1 MNKDIYVI
9 IEQLDGII
17 KRVSLELIGEAN
29 RLSKKLGEK
38 VIAVLLGNDIEDK
51 AELLIKYGADEVLVI
66 DDPMLEPYM
75 TSPYTKAVSS
85 IIEKRKPSIVL
96 FPATSIGRD
105 LAPRVAARIGT
116 GLSADVTDFDIDK
129 SDKSLLMMVP
139 TFGGNIMATIVSK
152 VKRPEMATVRAGV
165 MLPLEKDMNRS
176 GKIERFEIE
185 FDDSDRDVLIRE
197 VVIEAEEKDDISNAE
212 IIVAGGIGMGAAH
225 HFDELKVLADELN
238 GKLGAT
244 RPTVDAGW
252 IDKSRQIGQ
261 TGKTVRPELF
271 IGFGI
276 SGAIQLVSGMK
287 KSKYVIAVNKDPKA
301 LIFDISD
308 LGIVGDA
315 NKIIPLLI
323 KKIQSYKARKIHK

>member
-116 GLSADVTDFDIDK
+116 GLSADVTEFDIDK
-129 SDKSLLMMVP
+129 SSKSLLMIMP
-139 TFGGNIMATIVSK
+139 AFGGNIMATIVSK

-185 FDDSDRDVLIRE
+185 FDDSDRDILIRE
-197 VVIEAEEKDDISNAE
+197 VVIETEEKDDISNAE

-308 LGIVGDA
+308 FGIVGDA

-323 KKIQSYKARKIHK
+323 KKIQSYKASKTHK

>member
-9 IEQLDGII
+9 IEQLDGIV

-29 RLSKKLGEK
+29 RLSNKLGGK
-38 VIAVLLGNDIEDK
+38 AIAVLLGNDIEDK

-66 DDPMLEPYM
+66 DNPMLEPYM

-116 GLSADVTDFDIDK
+116 GLSADVIEFDIDK
-129 SDKSLLMMVP
+129 SSKSLLMMMP
-139 TFGGNIMATIVSK
+139 AFGGNIMATIVSK

-308 LGIVGDA
+308 FGIVGDA

-323 KKIQSYKARKIHK
+323 KKIQSYKASKTHK

>member
-116 GLSADVTDFDIDK
+116 GLSADVTEFDIDK
-129 SDKSLLMMVP
+129 SSKSLLMMMP
-139 TFGGNIMATIVSK
+139 AFGGNIMATIVSK

-308 LGIVGDA
+308 FGIVGDA

-323 KKIQSYKARKIHK
+323 KKIQSYKASKTHK

>member
-9 IEQLDGII
+9 IEQLDGIV

-29 RLSKKLGEK
+29 RLSNKLGGK
-38 VIAVLLGNDIEDK
+38 AIAVLLGNDIEDK

-66 DDPMLEPYM
+66 DNPILEPYM

-85 IIEKRKPSIVL
+85 IIEKRQPRVVL

-116 GLSADVTDFDIDK
+116 GLSADVIEFDIDK
-129 SDKSLLMMVP
+129 SSKSLLMMMP
-139 TFGGNIMATIVSK
+139 AFGGNIMATIVSK

-308 LGIVGDA
+308 FGIVGDA

-323 KKIQSYKARKIHK
+323 KKIQSYKASKTHK

>member
-29 RLSKKLGEK
+29 RLSNKLGGK
-38 VIAVLLGNDIEDK
+38 AIAVLLGNDIEDK

-66 DDPMLEPYM
+66 DNPILEPYM

-85 IIEKRKPSIVL
+85 IIEKRQPRVVL

-116 GLSADVTDFDIDK
+116 GLSADVIEFDIDK
-129 SDKSLLMMVP
+129 SSKSLLMMMP
-139 TFGGNIMATIVSK
+139 AFGGNIMATIVSK

-165 MLPLEKDMNRS
+165 MLPLEKDINRS

-308 LGIVGDA
+308 FGIVGDA

-323 KKIQSYKARKIHK
+323 KKIQSYKASKTHK

>member
-38 VIAVLLGNDIEDK
+38 VIAVLLGSDIEDK
-51 AELLIKYGADEVLVI
+51 AEQLIKYGADEVLVI

-85 IIEKRKPSIVL
+85 IIEKRQPRVVL

-116 GLSADVTDFDIDK
+116 GLSADVIEFDIDK
-129 SDKSLLMMVP
+129 SSKSLLMMMP
-139 TFGGNIMATIVSK
+139 AFGGNIMATIVSK

-165 MLPLEKDMNRS
+165 MLPLEKDINRS

-197 VVIEAEEKDDISNAE
+197 VVIETEEKDDISNAE

-308 LGIVGDA
+308 FGIVGDA

>member
-1 MNKDIYVI
+1 M
-9 IEQLDGII
+9 
-17 KRVSLELIGEAN
+17 
-29 RLSKKLGEK
+29 
-38 VIAVLLGNDIEDK
+38 
-51 AELLIKYGADEVLVI
+51 
-66 DDPMLEPYM
+66 M
-75 TSPYTKAVSS
+75 
-85 IIEKRKPSIVL
+85 
-96 FPATSIGRD
+96 PA
-105 LAPRVAARIGT
+105 
-116 GLSADVTDFDIDK
+116 
-129 SDKSLLMMVP
+129 
-139 TFGGNIMATIVSK
+139 FGGNIMATIVSK

-308 LGIVGDA
+308 FGIVGDA

-323 KKIQSYKARKIHK
+323 KKIQSYKASKIHK

>member
-38 VIAVLLGNDIEDK
+38 VVAVLLGNDIEEK
-51 AELLIKYGADEVLVI
+51 AKLLIEHGADEVLVI

-85 IIEKRKPSIVL
+85 IIEKRKPNIVL

-116 GLSADVTDFDIDK
+116 GLSADVTEFDIDK
-129 SDKSLLMMVP
+129 DDKSLLMMMP
-139 TFGGNIMATIVSK
+139 AFGGNIMATIVSK

-165 MLPLEKDMNRS
+165 MFPLEKDINRS

-185 FDDSDRDVLIRE
+185 FDDPDRDVLIRE
-197 VVIEAEEKDDISNAE
+197 VVIETEEKDDISNAE

-308 LGIVGDA
+308 FGIVGDA

-323 KKIQSYKARKIHK
+323 KKIQSYKASKIHK

>member
-17 KRVSLELIGEAN
+17 KRVSLELIGEAR

-38 VIAVLLGNDIEDK
+38 VVAVLLGNDIEDK

-66 DDPMLEPYM
+66 DNPMLEPYM

-116 GLSADVTDFDIDK
+116 GLSADVTEFDIDK
-129 SDKSLLMMVP
+129 DDKSLLMIMP
-139 TFGGNIMATIVSK
+139 AFGGNIMATIVSK

-308 LGIVGDA
+308 FGIVGDA

-323 KKIQSYKARKIHK
+323 KKIQSYKASKTHK

>member
-75 TSPYTKAVSS
+75 TSLYTKAVSS
-85 IIEKRKPSIVL
+85 IIEKRQPRVVL

-116 GLSADVTDFDIDK
+116 GLSADVIEFDIDK
-129 SDKSLLMMVP
+129 SSKSLLMMMP
-139 TFGGNIMATIVSK
+139 AFGGNIMATIVSK
-152 VKRPEMATVRAGV
+152 GKRPEMATVRAGV
-165 MLPLEKDMNRS
+165 MLPLEKDINRS

-197 VVIEAEEKDDISNAE
+197 VVIETEEKDDISNAE

-308 LGIVGDA
+308 FGIVGDA

>member
-85 IIEKRKPSIVL
+85 IIEKRQPRVVL

-116 GLSADVTDFDIDK
+116 GLSADVIELDIDK
-129 SDKSLLMMVP
+129 SGKSLLMMMP
-139 TFGGNIMATIVSK
+139 AFGGNIMATIVSK
-152 VKRPEMATVRAGV
+152 GKRPEMATVRAGV

-308 LGIVGDA
+308 FGIVGDA

>member
-17 KRVSLELIGEAN
+17 KRVSLELIGEAS

-38 VIAVLLGNDIEDK
+38 VVAVLLGDDVEDK

-66 DDPMLEPYM
+66 DNPMLEPYM

-129 SDKSLLMMVP
+129 DDKSLLMIMP
-139 TFGGNIMATIVSK
+139 AFGGNIMATIVSK
-152 VKRPEMATVRAGV
+152 GKRPEMATVRAGV

-308 LGIVGDA
+308 FGIVGDA

-323 KKIQSYKARKIHK
+323 KKIQSYKASKIHK

>member
-9 IEQLDGII
+9 IEQLDGIV

-38 VIAVLLGNDIEDK
+38 VIAVLLGSDIEDK

-129 SDKSLLMMVP
+129 SSKSLLMMMP
-139 TFGGNIMATIVSK
+139 AFGGNIMATIVSK

-197 VVIEAEEKDDISNAE
+197 VVIEAEKKDDISNAE

-308 LGIVGDA
+308 FGIVGDA

>member
-1 MNKDIYVI
+1 
-9 IEQLDGII
+9 
-17 KRVSLELIGEAN
+17 
-29 RLSKKLGEK
+29 
-38 VIAVLLGNDIEDK
+38 
-51 AELLIKYGADEVLVI
+51 
-66 DDPMLEPYM
+66 
-75 TSPYTKAVSS
+75 
-85 IIEKRKPSIVL
+85 
-96 FPATSIGRD
+96 
-105 LAPRVAARIGT
+105 
-116 GLSADVTDFDIDK
+116 
-129 SDKSLLMMVP
+129 
-139 TFGGNIMATIVSK
+139 
-152 VKRPEMATVRAGV
+152 
-165 MLPLEKDMNRS
+165 
-176 GKIERFEIE
+176 
-185 FDDSDRDVLIRE
+185 
-197 VVIEAEEKDDISNAE
+197 
-212 IIVAGGIGMGAAH
+212 MGAAH

-308 LGIVGDA
+308 FGIVGDA

-323 KKIQSYKARKIHK
+323 KKIQSYKASKTHK

>member
-51 AELLIKYGADEVLVI
+51 AELLIEYGADEVLVI
-66 DDPMLEPYM
+66 DNPMLEPYM

-116 GLSADVTDFDIDK
+116 GLSADVTEFDIDK
-129 SDKSLLMMVP
+129 DDKSLLMMMP
-139 TFGGNIMATIVSK
+139 AFGGNIMATIVSK

-165 MLPLEKDMNRS
+165 MLPLEKDINRS

-308 LGIVGDA
+308 FGIVGDA

-323 KKIQSYKARKIHK
+323 KKIQSYKASKTHK

>member
-17 KRVSLELIGEAN
+17 KRVSLELIGEAR

-105 LAPRVAARIGT
+105 LGPRVAARIGT

-129 SDKSLLMMVP
+129 DDKSLLMMMP
-139 TFGGNIMATIVSK
+139 AFGGNIMATIVSK

-308 LGIVGDA
+308 FGIVGDA

-323 KKIQSYKARKIHK
+323 KKIKSYKASKTHK

>member
-9 IEQLDGII
+9 IEQLDGIV

-29 RLSKKLGEK
+29 RLSNKLGGK
-38 VIAVLLGNDIEDK
+38 AIAVLLGNDIEDK

-116 GLSADVTDFDIDK
+116 GLSADVIEFDIDK
-129 SDKSLLMMVP
+129 SSKSLLMMMP
-139 TFGGNIMATIVSK
+139 AFGGNIMATIVSK

-212 IIVAGGIGMGAAH
+212 IIVAGGIGIGAAH

-308 LGIVGDA
+308 FGIVGDA

-323 KKIQSYKARKIHK
+323 KKIQSYKASKTHK

>member
-9 IEQLDGII
+9 IEQLDGIV

-29 RLSKKLGEK
+29 RLSNKLGGK
-38 VIAVLLGNDIEDK
+38 AIAVLLGNDIEDK

-66 DDPMLEPYM
+66 DNPILEPYM

-85 IIEKRKPSIVL
+85 IIEKRQPRVVL

-116 GLSADVTDFDIDK
+116 GLSADVTEFDIDK
-129 SDKSLLMMVP
+129 SDKSLLMMMP
-139 TFGGNIMATIVSK
+139 AFGGNIMATIVSK

-308 LGIVGDA
+308 FGIVGDA

-323 KKIQSYKARKIHK
+323 KKIQSYKASKTHK

>member
-129 SDKSLLMMVP
+129 DDKSLLMIMP
-139 TFGGNIMATIVSK
+139 AFGENIMATIVSK
-152 VKRPEMATVRAGV
+152 GKRPEMATVRAGV

-287 KSKYVIAVNKDPKA
+287 KSKYVIAVNKDPNA

-308 LGIVGDA
+308 FGIVGDA

-323 KKIQSYKARKIHK
+323 KKIQSYKASKTHK

>member
-85 IIEKRKPSIVL
+85 IIEKRQPRVVL

-116 GLSADVTDFDIDK
+116 GLSADVIELDIDK
-129 SDKSLLMMVP
+129 SGKSLLMMMP
-139 TFGGNIMATIVSK
+139 AFGGNIMATIVSK
-152 VKRPEMATVRAGV
+152 GKRPEMATVRAGV

-308 LGIVGDA
+308 FGIVGDA

-323 KKIQSYKARKIHK
+323 KKIQSYKASKTHK

>member
-38 VIAVLLGNDIEDK
+38 VIAVLLGSDIEDK

-129 SDKSLLMMVP
+129 SSKSLLMMMP
-139 TFGGNIMATIVSK
+139 AFGGNIMATIVSK

-197 VVIEAEEKDDISNAE
+197 VVIEAEKKDDISNAE

-308 LGIVGDA
+308 FGIVGDA

>member
-66 DDPMLEPYM
+66 DNPMLEPYM

-129 SDKSLLMMVP
+129 DDKSLLMMMP
-139 TFGGNIMATIVSK
+139 AFGGNIMATIVSK
-152 VKRPEMATVRAGV
+152 GKRPEMATVRAGV

-308 LGIVGDA
+308 FGIVGDA

-323 KKIQSYKARKIHK
+323 KKIQSYKASKIHK

>member
-17 KRVSLELIGEAN
+17 KRVSLELIGEAS

-66 DDPMLEPYM
+66 DDSSLEPYM

-85 IIEKRKPSIVL
+85 IIEKRKPNIVL

-129 SDKSLLMMVP
+129 DDKSLLMMMP
-139 TFGGNIMATIVSK
+139 AFGGNIMATIVSK

-165 MLPLEKDMNRS
+165 MLPLEKDINRS

-185 FDDSDRDVLIRE
+185 FDDSDRDILVRE
-197 VVIEAEEKDDISNAE
+197 VVIETEEKDDISNAE

-308 LGIVGDA
+308 FGIVGDA

-323 KKIQSYKARKIHK
+323 KKIQSYKASKTHK

>member
-38 VIAVLLGNDIEDK
+38 VTAVLLGNDIEDK

-75 TSPYTKAVSS
+75 TSSYTKAVSS

-116 GLSADVTDFDIDK
+116 GLSADVIEFDIDK
-129 SDKSLLMMVP
+129 SSKSLLMMMP
-139 TFGGNIMATIVSK
+139 AFGGNIMATIVSK

-197 VVIEAEEKDDISNAE
+197 VVIEAEKKDDISNAE

-301 LIFDISD
+301 LIFDVSD
-308 LGIVGDA
+308 FGIVGDA

-323 KKIQSYKARKIHK
+323 KKIQSYKASKTHK

>member
-66 DDPMLEPYM
+66 DNPMLEPYM

-85 IIEKRKPSIVL
+85 IIGKRKPSIVL

-129 SDKSLLMMVP
+129 DDKSLLMMMP
-139 TFGGNIMATIVSK
+139 AFGGNIMATIVSK
-152 VKRPEMATVRAGV
+152 DKRPEMATVRAGV

-185 FDDSDRDVLIRE
+185 FDDSDRDILIRE
-197 VVIEAEEKDDISNAE
+197 VVIETEEKDDISNAE

-308 LGIVGDA
+308 FGIVGDA

-323 KKIQSYKARKIHK
+323 KKIQSYKASKTHK

>member
-9 IEQLDGII
+9 IEQLDGIV

-29 RLSKKLGEK
+29 RLSNELGGK
-38 VIAVLLGNDIEDK
+38 AIAVLLGNDIEDK

-66 DDPMLEPYM
+66 DNPILEPYM

-85 IIEKRKPSIVL
+85 IIEMRKPSVVL

-116 GLSADVTDFDIDK
+116 GLSADVTEFDIDK
-129 SDKSLLMMVP
+129 SCESLLMMMP
-139 TFGGNIMATIVSK
+139 AFDGNIMATIVSK
-152 VKRPEMATVRAGV
+152 GKRPEMATVRAGV
-165 MLPLEKDMNRS
+165 MLPLEKDINRS

-197 VVIEAEEKDDISNAE
+197 VVIETEEKDDISNAE

-308 LGIVGDA
+308 FGIVGDA

>member
-9 IEQLDGII
+9 IEQLDGIV

-29 RLSKKLGEK
+29 RLSNKLGGK
-38 VIAVLLGNDIEDK
+38 AIAVLLGNDIEDK

-66 DDPMLEPYM
+66 DNPILEPYM

-85 IIEKRKPSIVL
+85 IIEKRQPRVVL

-116 GLSADVTDFDIDK
+116 GLSADVIEFDIDK
-129 SDKSLLMMVP
+129 SSKSLLMKMP
-139 TFGGNIMATIVSK
+139 AFGGNIMATIVSK
-152 VKRPEMATVRAGV
+152 VKRSEMATVRAGV

-308 LGIVGDA
+308 FGIVGDA

-323 KKIQSYKARKIHK
+323 KKIQSYKASKTHK

>member
-66 DDPMLEPYM
+66 DNPMLEPYM

-129 SDKSLLMMVP
+129 DDKSLLMIMP
-139 TFGGNIMATIVSK
+139 AFGGNIMATIVSK

-308 LGIVGDA
+308 FGIVGDA

-323 KKIQSYKARKIHK
+323 KKIQSYKASKIHK

>member
-85 IIEKRKPSIVL
+85 IIEKRQPRVVL

-116 GLSADVTDFDIDK
+116 GLSADVIEFDIDK
-129 SDKSLLMMVP
+129 SSKSLLMMVP
-139 TFGGNIMATIVSK
+139 AFGGNIMATIVSK

-308 LGIVGDA
+308 FGIVGDA

>member
-116 GLSADVTDFDIDK
+116 GLSADVTEFDIDK
-129 SDKSLLMMVP
+129 SSKSLLMMMP
-139 TFGGNIMATIVSK
+139 AFGGNIMATIVSK
-152 VKRPEMATVRAGV
+152 GKRPEMATVRAGV

-308 LGIVGDA
+308 FGIVGDA

-323 KKIQSYKARKIHK
+323 KKIQSYKASKIHK

>member
-75 TSPYTKAVSS
+75 TSPYTKAVSY
-85 IIEKRKPSIVL
+85 IIEKREPRVVL

-116 GLSADVTDFDIDK
+116 GLSADVIEFDIDK
-129 SDKSLLMMVP
+129 DDKSLLMMMP
-139 TFGGNIMATIVSK
+139 AFGGNIMATIVSK
-152 VKRPEMATVRAGV
+152 DKRPEMATVRAGV

-185 FDDSDRDVLIRE
+185 FDDSDRDILIRE
-197 VVIEAEEKDDISNAE
+197 VVIETEEKDDISNAE

-308 LGIVGDA
+308 FGIVGDA

-323 KKIQSYKARKIHK
+323 KKIQSYKASKTHK

>member
-9 IEQLDGII
+9 IEQLDGIV

-38 VIAVLLGNDIEDK
+38 VIAVLLGSDIEDK

-66 DDPMLEPYM
+66 DDPILEPYM

-116 GLSADVTDFDIDK
+116 GLSADVTEFDIDK
-129 SDKSLLMMVP
+129 SSKSLLMMMP
-139 TFGGNIMATIVSK
+139 AFGGNIMATIVSK

-308 LGIVGDA
+308 FGIVGDA

-323 KKIQSYKARKIHK
+323 KKIQSYKASKTHK

>member
-9 IEQLDGII
+9 IEQLDGIV

-29 RLSKKLGEK
+29 RLSNKLGGK
-38 VIAVLLGNDIEDK
+38 AIAVLLGNDIEDK

-66 DDPMLEPYM
+66 DNPILEPYM

-85 IIEKRKPSIVL
+85 IIEKRQPRVVL

-116 GLSADVTDFDIDK
+116 GLSADVTEFDIDK
-129 SDKSLLMMVP
+129 SCESLLMMMP
-139 TFGGNIMATIVSK
+139 AFGGNIMATIVSK
-152 VKRPEMATVRAGV
+152 GKGPEMATVRAGA
-165 MLPLEKDMNRS
+165 MLPLEKDINRS

-197 VVIEAEEKDDISNAE
+197 VVIETEEKDDISNAE

-308 LGIVGDA
+308 FGIVGDA

-323 KKIQSYKARKIHK
+323 KKIQSYKASKTHK

>member
-38 VIAVLLGNDIEDK
+38 VIAVLLGSDIEDK

-66 DDPMLEPYM
+66 DDPILEPYM

-85 IIEKRKPSIVL
+85 IIEKRQPRVVL

-116 GLSADVTDFDIDK
+116 GLSADVTEFDIDK
-129 SDKSLLMMVP
+129 SSKSLLMMMP
-139 TFGGNIMATIVSK
+139 AFGGNIMATIVSK

-197 VVIEAEEKDDISNAE
+197 VVIETEEKDDISNAE

-308 LGIVGDA
+308 FGIVGDA

>member
-85 IIEKRKPSIVL
+85 IIEKRQPRVVL

-116 GLSADVTDFDIDK
+116 GLSADVIEFDIDK
-129 SDKSLLMMVP
+129 SGKSLLMMMP
-139 TFGGNIMATIVSK
+139 AFGGNIMATIVSK
-152 VKRPEMATVRAGV
+152 GKRPEMATVRAGV

-176 GKIERFEIE
+176 GKIEKFEIE

-197 VVIEAEEKDDISNAE
+197 VVIETEEKDDISNAE

-308 LGIVGDA
+308 FGIVGDA

-323 KKIQSYKARKIHK
+323 KKIQSYKASKTHK

>member
-38 VIAVLLGNDIEDK
+38 VVAVLLGNDIEEK
-51 AELLIKYGADEVLVI
+51 AKLLIEYGADEVLVI

-116 GLSADVTDFDIDK
+116 GLSADVTEFDIDK
-129 SDKSLLMMVP
+129 DDKSLLMMMP
-139 TFGGNIMATIVSK
+139 AFGGNIMATIVSK

-165 MLPLEKDMNRS
+165 MLPLEKDINRS

-197 VVIEAEEKDDISNAE
+197 VVIETEEKDDISNAE

-308 LGIVGDA
+308 FGIVGDA

-323 KKIQSYKARKIHK
+323 KKIQSYKASKTHK

>member
-9 IEQLDGII
+9 IEQLDGIV

-116 GLSADVTDFDIDK
+116 GLSADVIEFDIDK
-129 SDKSLLMMVP
+129 SSKSLLMMMP
-139 TFGGNIMATIVSK
+139 AFGGNIMATIVSK

-308 LGIVGDA
+308 FGIVGDA

-323 KKIQSYKARKIHK
+323 KKIQSYKASKTHK

>member
-9 IEQLDGII
+9 IEQLDGIV

-96 FPATSIGRD
+96 FPATYIGRD

-116 GLSADVTDFDIDK
+116 GLSADVIEFDIDK
-129 SDKSLLMMVP
+129 SSKSLLMMMP
-139 TFGGNIMATIVSK
+139 AFGGNIMATIVSK

-197 VVIEAEEKDDISNAE
+197 VVIEAEQKDDISNAE

-252 IDKSRQIGQ
+252 IDKSRQVGQ

-308 LGIVGDA
+308 FGIVGDA

-323 KKIQSYKARKIHK
+323 KKIQSYKASKTHK

>member
-116 GLSADVTDFDIDK
+116 GLSADVIELDIDK
-129 SDKSLLMMVP
+129 SGKSLLMMMP
-139 TFGGNIMATIVSK
+139 AFGGNIMATIVSK
-152 VKRPEMATVRAGV
+152 GKRPEMATVRAGV

-308 LGIVGDA
+308 FGIVGDA

-323 KKIQSYKARKIHK
+323 KKIQSYKASKTHK

>member
-85 IIEKRKPSIVL
+85 IIEKRQPRVVL

-105 LAPRVAARIGT
+105 LAPRVAARTGT
-116 GLSADVTDFDIDK
+116 GLSADVIELDIDK
-129 SDKSLLMMVP
+129 SGKSLLMMMP
-139 TFGGNIMATIVSK
+139 AFGGNIMATIVSK
-152 VKRPEMATVRAGV
+152 GKRPEMATVRAGV

-308 LGIVGDA
+308 FGIVGDA

-323 KKIQSYKARKIHK
+323 KKIQSYKASKTHK